1 MTLIEILRR
10 ITYALHEYFEE
21 QTEKTAPEP
30 SESVVSSSKGQTTC
44 SNMDDAGR
52 STKFINRCSRCGEL
66 GRNLRT
72 CKDEMREG
80 TYHWVEV
87 KA

>member
-1 MTLIEILRR
+1 MWIDILRR

-21 QTEKTAPEP
+21 QSKTNEIKP
-30 SESVVSSSKGQTTC
+30 SESVVSPSKGETTS

-66 GRNLRT
+66 GRNVRT
-72 CKDEMREG
+72 CQEEMRDG

-87 KA
+87 KS

>member
-1 MTLIEILRR
+1 MWFEILRR

-21 QTEKTAPEP
+21 QCKETP
-30 SESVVSSSKGQTTC
+30 SERPQSVVSPSKGETTT

-72 CKDEMREG
+72 CQDEMRDG

-87 KA
+87 KS